1 MANMAAAQDQVS
13 LAAEEA
19 HLAGAAAAGDADAF
33 AALYVR
39 YEQRLFNLAYRIT
52 GSEALAADAVR
63 DAFLSA
69 MGTAR
74 SAGDDFA
81 VGSYLFAATRG
92 ACHEMV
98 RGGQRTR
105 SADPIAAPA
114 AMAGPDVAGP
124 GRPEANGE
132 HALGLAAQQEEVRTA
147 SMHLPERQREVLAL
161 CALEGFSYE
170 EIARIMETKP
180 ATVAQLVSR
189 ARINL
194 RDELR
199 GTALASIAAPS
210 PECERALPLIAMRED
225 GQLESASREAAW
237 LDSHIGDCERCRSAV
252 EATEEADASYRGWLP
267 IAAPAWLIGE
277 TMAKAAALAD
287 ADWSEATAKAAAAR
301 DPTEPLPGMPPA
313 YLPGGARRSNAL
325 RRRNLRLAAGL
336 AALLVLA
343 GLGVVFAAGDPP
355 APPAGHAAGAAAK
368 AKAAATKHE
377 AGKRR
382 GRAKRAAKARRATG
396 AATQAAAATTVEPTP
411 VLESSPAAGSAP
423 DNSGGSPEKATIQPS
438 APKSSPK
445 QPSTVPAPSSQPV
458 AAPAPIVET
467 PPVEESHPGHEP
479 PGQAKKE
486 HPPKK

>member
-1 MANMAAAQDQVS
+1 
-13 LAAEEA
+13 
-19 HLAGAAAAGDADAF
+19 
-33 AALYVR
+33 
-39 YEQRLFNLAYRIT
+39 
-52 GSEALAADAVR
+52 
-63 DAFLSA
+63 
-69 MGTAR
+69 
-74 SAGDDFA
+74 
-81 VGSYLFAATRG
+81 
-92 ACHEMV
+92 
-98 RGGQRTR
+98 
-105 SADPIAAPA
+105 
-114 AMAGPDVAGP
+114 
-124 GRPEANGE
+124 
-132 HALGLAAQQEEVRTA
+132 
-147 SMHLPERQREVLAL
+147 L

-225 GQLESASREAAW
+225 GQLEAASREAAW
-237 LDSHIGDCERCRSAV
+237 LDSHIADCERCRSAV

-336 AALLVLA
+336 AALLVMA

-411 VLESSPAAGSAP
+411 VLESSPGAESAP

-467 PPVEESHPGHEP
+467 PPVEESPPGHEP